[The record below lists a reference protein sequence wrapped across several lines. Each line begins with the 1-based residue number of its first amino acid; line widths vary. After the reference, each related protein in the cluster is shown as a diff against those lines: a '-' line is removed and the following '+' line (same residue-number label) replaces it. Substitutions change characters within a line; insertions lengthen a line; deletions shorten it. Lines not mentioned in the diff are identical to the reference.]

1 MQPSSSPF
9 AGGTSPVVPAVPVV
23 PVVPASA
30 AAAYDPGMSARDP
43 SRTQTASLSAEAAR
57 ELEHPV
63 PGLVLVFS
71 AGKPHDVAIPLVAG
85 SLTVGRG
92 ETTAALIE
100 DACLSRKHG
109 EVHFDGGS
117 FVVRD
122 LGSRNGS
129 SADGERIPA
138 GGTTKVARVLRM
150 GDSIFLPLADLRPFL
165 CARPVHVSDG
175 WVAGPA
181 LQRAYERIAQ
191 AARFD
196 DTLHIAGESGVGKEG
211 AARAFHQ
218 HGPRAG
224 GPFIAVN
231 CAAIPEGV
239 AERLLFGAQRGAY
252 SGATGD
258 TKGYVQAADGGT
270 LFLDELA

>member
-1 MQPSSSPF
+1 
-9 AGGTSPVVPAVPVV
+9 
-23 PVVPASA
+23 
-30 AAAYDPGMSARDP
+30 MSAGDP
-43 SRTQTASLSAEAAR
+43 SRTQTASISAEAAR
-57 ELEHPV
+57 ELDHPV

-71 AGKPHDVAIPLVAG
+71 AGKPQDVALPLVGGA
-85 SLTVGRG
+85 LTVGRG

-109 EVHFDGGS
+109 EVHFDGER

-165 CARPVHVSDG
+165 CARPVQISDG

-191 AARFD
+191 AARFALDAQLLMQAIDLVVVFGHRLFIID
-196 DTLHIAGESGVGKEG
+196 DQLGEAEAGLAPVCHTRNLS
-211 AARAFHQ
+211 
-218 HGPRAG
+218 
-224 GPFIAVN
+224 
-231 CAAIPEGV
+231 
-239 AERLLFGAQRGAY
+239 LFVSLMA
-252 SGATGD
+252 
-258 TKGYVQAADGGT
+258 
-270 LFLDELA
+270 